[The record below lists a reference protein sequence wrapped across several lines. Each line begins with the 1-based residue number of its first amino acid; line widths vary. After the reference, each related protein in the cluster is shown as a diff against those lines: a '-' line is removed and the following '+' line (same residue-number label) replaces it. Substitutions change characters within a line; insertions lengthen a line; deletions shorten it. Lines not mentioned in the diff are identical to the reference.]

1 MVGMGALYHLMT
13 RIWHTEIFSAK
24 LVNLHFW
31 TATIGAVVYIVAM
44 WVSGIMQGLMWRAYD
59 KLGFLEYSFI
69 ETVEA
74 MHPFYV
80 IRALG
85 GALFVLGALI
95 MAYNLL
101 MTVRHGEAEEAE
113 TAGAGAMAPAE

>member
-1 MVGMGALYHLMT
+1 MLYIT
-13 RIWHTEIFSAK
+13 
-24 LVNLHFW
+24 
-31 TATIGAVVYIVAM
+31 AM

-59 KLGFLEYSFI
+59 SLGFLEYSFV

-74 MHPFYV
+74 MHPFYI

-85 GALFVLGALI
+85 GALFVLGAVI
-95 MAYNLL
+95 MAYNLW

-113 TAGAGAMAPAE
+113 ATPVGSLAPAE